1 MNPGLFLVQSGIVRK
16 LEILTLVLVSVIGV
30 SCANAP
36 DAVEPTLTETNIPV
50 VSATARP
57 TAMPSSTPT
66 QTSMPTLTMTLTPTL
81 PAVFIIE
88 NMTARK
94 QALPLDCEAAA
105 AVDWARFFGVEIN
118 EYEFQHNLPISDNPD
133 KGFVGWSTGPW
144 GQVPPY
150 AYGVHAGPVAEV
162 LQDYGLNAVAVKG
175 MTLDQV
181 KAELAAGR
189 PIIAWVIGN
198 CVGGV
203 PFDYVDEEGDTVTVA
218 AYEHV
223 ILLYGYEGDQIYYFN
238 AGKRYQIPADV
249 FMNSF
254 GVLGNMAIVQGV
266 P

>member
-1 MNPGLFLVQSGIVRK
+1 MVQSGIVTKRH
-16 LEILTLVLVSVIGV
+16 IYTLFLISMIAL
-30 SCANAP
+30 SCAPAQALEGYATP
-36 DAVEPTLTETNIPV
+36 ETVMSV
-50 VSATARP
+50 VSATAQPSATNSP
-57 TAMPSSTPT
+57 TST
-66 QTSMPTLTMTLTPTL
+66 QTLTPTLTQTLTPTL
-81 PAVFIIE
+81 PAAFIIE

-105 AVDWARFFGVEIN
+105 AVDWAQFFGVEIN
-118 EYEFQHNLPISDNPD
+118 EYEFQHSLPVSDNPD

-162 LQDYGLNAVAVKG
+162 LRDYGLNAVAVKG
-175 MTLDQV
+175 MTLEQV

-203 PFDYVDEEGDTVTVA
+203 PFEYTDEEGDTATVA

-254 GVLGNMAIVQGV
+254 GVLGNMAIIQGA